1 LSQVKTIAR
10 QAAHDSAMPENTI
23 PIRVLDAAAAKGCGA
38 CMHTSVGPVCRTEY
52 GHACASPDLHGPE
65 EEVQRVMRALSE
77 ALAANGDDATQLVHS
92 LTIADGEASLKLAVA
107 PHCAGAQL
115 VDLAFQTLRGLLPDT
130 DIYVSHAA

>member
-1 LSQVKTIAR
+1 LSHVKAIAR
-10 QAAHDSAMPENTI
+10 RAAHHDRMSENTI
-23 PIRVLDAAAAKGCGA
+23 PIRVLDAAATKGCGA

-65 EEVQRVMRALSE
+65 DQVQRVMQALSV
-77 ALAANGDDATQLVHS
+77 ALAANGDDASQLVHS
-92 LTIADGEASLKLAVA
+92 LKIADGEASLELAVA